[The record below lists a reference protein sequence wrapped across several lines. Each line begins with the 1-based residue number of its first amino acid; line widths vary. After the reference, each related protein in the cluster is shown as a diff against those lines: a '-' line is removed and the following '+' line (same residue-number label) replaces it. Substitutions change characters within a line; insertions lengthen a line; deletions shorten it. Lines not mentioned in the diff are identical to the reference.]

1 MFTLKILYNILSD
14 LSDYRV
20 PKTRQDLDY
29 QYVLDRLDKSL
40 SVYTKELNDS
50 VHRAK
55 KKSDGKL

>member
-14 LSDYRV
+14 LSEYRV

-40 SVYTKELNDS
+40 SVYTNKVRSLCFFVE
-50 VHRAK
+50 K
-55 KKSDGKL
+55 